1 MKYIGVF
8 CSASEVEEKYI
19 KAATAFA
26 QLLASSGYGLVW
38 GGSDKGIMKIVADE
52 VEKGGG
58 KLVGISV
65 EFLQDVVRKKADEMI
80 ITKNLSDR
88 KATLLERSDAIVM
101 LVGGIGTLDEVAE
114 MLEHKKHGHHNKPVV
129 ILNTAGFYDGLKLQI
144 EKMIREGFINK
155 TMDEFVYF
163 ADAPQRAIEYI
174 TGKLKI

>member
-1 MKYIGVF
+1 MKYVGVF
-8 CSASEVEEKYI
+8 CSASDVADKYKEAAVE
-19 KAATAFA
+19 FA
-26 QLLASSGYGLVW
+26 RLLVSSGFGLVW

-65 EFLQDVVRKKADEMI
+65 EFLQDVVRKYADEMI
-80 ITKNLSDR
+80 IAKNLSDR
-88 KATLLERSDAIVM
+88 KALLLGRSDAIVM

-129 ILNTAGFYDGLKLQI
+129 VLNTAGFYDGLKLQI
-144 EKMIREGFINK
+144 EKMMREGFINK
-155 TMDEFVYF
+155 TMDEFMYF
-163 ADAPQRAIEYI
+163 ADAPQQAIEYI